1 MVQLEGRRREI
12 LKMVIDDYIL
22 TAEPIGSEAV
32 RDRHRLGV
40 SSATVRNE
48 MAALEEMGFL
58 RQPHTSAG
66 RVPTDRGYRVYV
78 DSLLEEEQVSSSERA
93 WIRRSVAVT
102 DPDRALERAA
112 RTLAEVTEYASVVA
126 EPGPHQQVIRH
137 LHLNPLGGRRALV
150 VVVTDAG
157 VFEGK
162 MVEFAEEMSSDEWD
176 RLSQEISRRIA
187 GWSLSDLTDRAL
199 DVVIGEAALYR
210 RILAQISHLL
220 RAQILAAPARVHTEG
235 TSNILKQPEFQDVH
249 RARPVLS
256 ALEREEILADLLYA
270 CAGGGEGRV
279 RITIGAENRREEMR
293 DCSVVSAPY
302 CVGGRPAGVVAIV
315 GPTRMRYGKVIS
327 LVRFLA
333 DTLSDVLSQL

>member
-22 TAEPIGSEAV
+22 TAEPIGSEAI

-48 MAALEEMGFL
+48 MAALEEMGYL

-66 RVPTDRGYRVYV
+66 RVPTDQGYRVYV
-78 DSLLEEEQVSSSERA
+78 DSLLEEEQVSSTERA

-102 DPDRALERAA
+102 DPDRALELAA
-112 RTLAEVTEYASVVA
+112 RTLAEATEYASVVA
-126 EPGPHQQVIRH
+126 EPGPHQQLVRH
-137 LHLNPLGGRRALV
+137 LHLIPLGGRRALV

-162 MVEFAEEMSSDEWD
+162 MVEFDEEMPSDEWD

-187 GWSLSDLTDRAL
+187 GWSLGDLTDRAL

-210 RILAQISHLL
+210 RVLAQVRQLL

-256 ALEREEILADLLYA
+256 ALEREDVLADLLYA
-270 CAGGGEGRV
+270 GRAAR
-279 RITIGAENRREEMR
+279 RICVTIGAENPREEMR
-293 DCSVVSAPY
+293 ACSVVSASY
-302 CVGGRPAGVVAIV
+302 CVGGRPAGVLAIV

-333 DTLSDVLSQL
+333 ETLSDVLSQP

>member
-93 WIRRSVAVT
+93 WIRRS
-102 DPDRALERAA
+102 AA
-112 RTLAEVTEYASVVA
+112 VTEYASVVA

-137 LHLNPLGGRRALV
+137 LHLIPLGGRRALV

>member
-137 LHLNPLGGRRALV
+137 LHLIPLGGRRALV

-162 MVEFAEEMSSDEWD
+162 MVEFAE
-176 RLSQEISRRIA
+176 EISRRIA

>member
-137 LHLNPLGGRRALV
+137 LHLIPLGGRRALV

-210 RILAQISHLL
+210 R
-220 RAQILAAPARVHTEG
+220 ILAAPARVHTEG